1 MNSYAQWFQIPR
13 GNRGTQSRFNPGVPR
28 LAKHPVA
35 PYQGPWGRS
44 VEPTEHRHPHEPS
57 EPIHPHE
64 PVNDKTTRGSIR
76 SKISTFL
83 SKGGH
88 V

>member
-1 MNSYAQWFQIPR
+1 MNSYA
-13 GNRGTQSRFNPGVPR
+13 QSRFNPGIPHLER
-28 LAKHPVA
+28 IPIA
-35 PYQGPWGRS
+35 PYQGPWGTS
-44 VEPTEHRHPHEPS
+44 VEPNEPINPHEPN
-57 EPIHPHE
+57 EPINPHE
-64 PVNDKTTRGSIR
+64 PINDETTRGSIR